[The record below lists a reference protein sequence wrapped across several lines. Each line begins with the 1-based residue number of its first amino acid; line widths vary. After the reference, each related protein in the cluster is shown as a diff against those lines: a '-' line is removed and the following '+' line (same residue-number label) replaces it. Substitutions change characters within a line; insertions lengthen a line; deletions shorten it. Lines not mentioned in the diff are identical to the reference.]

1 MPGAMARDD
10 PPLIVHVFLSS
21 PGDVPEERK
30 AALDLLKAEL
40 PYDPL
45 LRGKVMFD
53 VTSWDDRAAPA
64 PMLPTHTPQQSVNRF
79 MHRPGEC
86 QIVVV
91 ILAGRLG
98 TPLDPAIH
106 SRPDGT
112 PYPSGTVWEFEDA
125 LNATPQPESCSIAG
139 RTLRPIVAL
148 KSFSPGSTTRTV
160 RCAAAGRPTLRRPTF
175 FAP

>member
-53 VTSWDDRAAPA
+53 VNELGRNAAAPA
-64 PMLPTHTPQQSVNRF
+64 PMLPTHTPSN
-79 MHRPGEC
+79 PSTASC
-86 QIVVV
+86 
-91 ILAGRLG
+91 AGR
-98 TPLDPAIH
+98 A
-106 SRPDGT
+106 SAR
-112 PYPSGTVWEFEDA
+112 SSW
-125 LNATPQPESCSIAG
+125 
-139 RTLRPIVAL
+139 
-148 KSFSPGSTTRTV
+148 
-160 RCAAAGRPTLRRPTF
+160 
-175 FAP
+175 